1 MPTDKT
7 LCCLRFERKGRAC
20 RDCPILE
27 TLRHSM
33 RPTMRP
39 AWLRHWDKRMIA
51 QQRLG
56 ERATRYLV
64 CLKRRLQAIVHRYF
78 GPCRS

>member
-33 RPTMRP
+33 CP
-39 AWLRHWDKRMIA
+39 AWLRHWDKRITA
-51 QQRLG
+51 QQSLG

-64 CLKRRLQAIVHRYF
+64 RLKRRLQATMHRYV